1 LAVRIHAGLTLTFLA
16 ASSLA
21 AGPTYSQ
28 DTGVQDKR
36 AQDKSAAVAGG
47 VVSQPFK
54 DLNLIREKTPQIL
67 ARVEAD
73 PYGLPQ
79 PLDCQGLA
87 AEVAELEIV
96 LGPDVDDKTAS
107 KKDGSDLVSDALR
120 SALGLP
126 MRGLVRKVSGAERR
140 DRAHARAVLA
150 GIARRS
156 FLKGVVRT
164 NCPA

>member
-1 LAVRIHAGLTLTFLA
+1 MTALIAAANLLA
-16 ASSLA
+16 ADSA
-21 AGPTYSQ
+21 
-28 DTGVQDKR
+28 R
-36 AQDKSAAVAGG
+36 AQDKPAANPVGG

-73 PYGLPQ
+73 PYGLSD
-79 PLDCQGLA
+79 PLDCTALS
-87 AEVAELEIV
+87 AEVDELEVV

-107 KKDGSDLVSDALR
+107 RKDGSDLVGDALR

-126 MRGLVRKVSGAERR
+126 MRGMVRKVSGAEKR
-140 DRAHARAVLA
+140 DRERARAVLA

-164 NCPA
+164 NCPAT